1 MNLGFPTWRE
11 GVFFYSRI
19 HPPSISFLLFPP
31 REPRFFSQPSRTFY
45 LPPIFIILSEDED
58 EEEEEEGW
66 GGGINISTPSHSK
79 VAGTEFV
86 LKRSL
91 LSK

>member
-1 MNLGFPTWRE
+1 MKRRRRGD
-11 GVFFYSRI
+11 G
-19 HPPSISFLLFPP
+19 
-31 REPRFFSQPSRTFY
+31 
-45 LPPIFIILSEDED
+45 
-58 EEEEEEGW
+58 